1 MWLAYF
7 EDVYNA
13 FSRHDRQLAF
23 DFAELRKRHSD
34 GKHSPVAKHLG
45 FGFFQIDLNVFAFEL
60 RQV

>member
-23 DFAELRKRHSD
+23 DFAERGKGHSD
-34 GKHSPVAKHLG
+34 GKHSPFAKHHG
-45 FGFFQIDLNVFAFEL
+45 FGFVQIDLNVLALEL
-60 RQV
+60 